1 MRSVILKFLT
11 LASGLAVLLIP
22 LSSLAGGAL
31 VSGSTVEV
39 QKRAASQSGFI
50 RVAST
55 KKSTGGMVVG
65 FAYQPPMRGSAS
77 SGRIGGGTRGAGD
90 GPSVTLE
97 VLAPDHAGLTVSAQ
111 PTLYWFVSQ
120 RIEIDAELTI
130 VDDTSVDPLLEL
142 KLTPPIEPGIHA
154 LSLEEHGIQLA
165 PNVPYQWFVAVVVDP
180 SQRSYDIISGGEIER
195 VAQNRD
201 LASQLRSVG
210 TQETPQAYAEA
221 GIWYDALDGLST
233 QIGNSPNDAGLRQQ
247 RAALL
252 DQVGLPGAAAYERS
266 NSQ

>member
-1 MRSVILKFLT
+1 MRSLILKLMT
-11 LASGLAVLLIP
+11 LASGLAVLLMP
-22 LSSLAGGAL
+22 LSSPAGGAL
-31 VSGSTVEV
+31 VNGWTADA
-39 QKRAASQSGFI
+39 QKRAAGQTGFV

-55 KKSTGGMVVG
+55 KKATGGVVAG

-77 SGRIGGGTRGAGD
+77 SGRGGGGTRGTAD

-97 VLAPDHAGLTVSAQ
+97 VLVPDHTGLTVSAQ

-120 RIEIDAELTI
+120 RIETDAELTI

-154 LSLEEHGIQLA
+154 LSLQEHGVQLE

-180 SQRSYDIISGGEIER
+180 SQRSFDVIAGGEIER
-195 VAQNRD
+195 VAQTSE
-201 LASQLRSVG
+201 LASQLRSVA

>member
-1 MRSVILKFLT
+1 MRSLILKFLT
-11 LASGLAVLLIP
+11 PASGLAVLLIP

-31 VSGSTVEV
+31 VGASTVEV
-39 QKRAASQSGFI
+39 QKRAANQSGFV

-55 KKSTGGMVVG
+55 KKAAGGVVSG

-77 SGRIGGGTRGAGD
+77 SGRVGGGTRGTGD

-97 VLAPDHAGLTVSAQ
+97 VLVPDHMGLTVSAQ

-120 RIEIDAELTI
+120 RIETDAELTI

-154 LSLEEHGIQLA
+154 LSLEEHGVQLQ

-180 SQRSYDIISGGEIER
+180 SQRSFDVIAGGEIER
-195 VAQNRD
+195 VAQTSE
-201 LASQLRSVG
+201 LASQLRSVA

>member
-1 MRSVILKFLT
+1 MRSLILKFLT
-11 LASGLAVLLIP
+11 PASGLAVLLIP

-31 VSGSTVEV
+31 VGGSTAEV
-39 QKRAASQSGFI
+39 QKRAAIQSGFV

-55 KKSTGGMVVG
+55 KKATGGMVAG

-77 SGRIGGGTRGAGD
+77 SGRVGGGTRGTAD

-97 VLAPDHAGLTVSAQ
+97 VLVPDHTGLTVSAQ

-120 RIEIDAELTI
+120 RIETDAELTI

-154 LSLEEHGIQLA
+154 LSLQEHGVQLA

-180 SQRSYDIISGGEIER
+180 SQRSYDVIAGGEIER
-195 VAQNRD
+195 VAQTSE